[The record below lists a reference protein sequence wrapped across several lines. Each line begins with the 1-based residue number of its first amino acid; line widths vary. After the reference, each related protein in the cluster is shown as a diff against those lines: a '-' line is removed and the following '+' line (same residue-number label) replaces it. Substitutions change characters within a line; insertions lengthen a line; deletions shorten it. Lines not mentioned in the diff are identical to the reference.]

1 MRICATILFLL
12 AVAASAAA
20 QSGEPRSSQP
30 LPSLRLGVSVGSGLE
45 MDPGSLPE
53 APAERDVSP
62 LTARAIADLLRAAGS
77 DPRPILKVQMLTG
90 TAAGDDQAL
99 QGVATDSLAAGDW
112 AGAERKLKDYLSR
125 GRTKKLEAA
134 ARFYLGQAYW
144 FLGRPREAFF
154 EFLLCEDNLPREAR
168 AWQDA
173 CLTELAA
180 GH

>member
-1 MRICATILFLL
+1 MRIRATILFLL
-12 AVAASAAA
+12 AAAA
-20 QSGEPRSSQP
+20 CAVAQSDGPRSSQP
-30 LPSLRLGVSVGSGLE
+30 LPSLRLGVSIGSGLE

-62 LTARAIADLLRAAGS
+62 ATARAIAELLRAAGS
-77 DPRPILKVQMLTG
+77 DPRPILKVQVLTG
-90 TAAGDDQAL
+90 KATDGDQVL
-99 QGVATDSLAAGDW
+99 QGVATGTLAAGDW

-125 GRTKKLEAA
+125 GRTHELAAA

-144 FLGRPREAFF
+144 FLGRPRDAFF
-154 EFLLCEDNLPREAR
+154 EFLLCEDDLPREAR